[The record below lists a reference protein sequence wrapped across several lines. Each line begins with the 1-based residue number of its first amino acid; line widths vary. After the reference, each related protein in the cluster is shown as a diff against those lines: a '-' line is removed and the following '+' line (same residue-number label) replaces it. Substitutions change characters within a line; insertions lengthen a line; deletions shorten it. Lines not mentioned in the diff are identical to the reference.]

1 MCVCVF
7 GHRLSVC
14 SHGLSVCS
22 HGLSVC
28 SHSVSV
34 CSPGSSV
41 SSHGLSVR
49 SHDLSVCVRARLF
62 VCLFASVFVYDCLR
76 AVRVKNLDPTC
87 LVHDSF
93 SWPCHFE
100 RCEVSP

>member
-1 MCVCVF
+1 MCVCAF

-14 SHGLSVCS
+14 NHGLNVCS

-34 CSPGSSV
+34 CVCSPGFSV

-49 SHDLSVCVRARLF
+49 SHDLSVCVCACMF
-62 VCLFASVFVYDCLR
+62 VCLLASFFVYDCLR
-76 AVRVKNLDPTC
+76 AVRVKNLDSTC
-87 LVHDSF
+87 LGHDSF
-93 SWPCHFE
+93 S
-100 RCEVSP
+100 